1 MRAPEPATDGHA
13 AEPPAGPR
21 ADAAFVERLVDA
33 VRAADPFWLTGR
45 VTQVVGLLIQARGPL
60 ANVGDLCLVRPKP
73 PRTRGAHQR
82 WVRWAPRGPR
92 AAAGA
97 VAERAPEPVYAE
109 VVGFK
114 NGEVLLLALG
124 EMTGIAPGSE
134 VIAVGHPFEI
144 PVGPSLLG
152 RVVDAFGRPIDRRGP
167 VVAEAYYPVTTGE
180 PPRPLDRVRISE
192 PLPVG
197 VRAVDACL
205 TCGKGQRMGIFS
217 GSGVGKSTLL
227 GMIARNTA
235 AAVSVVAL
243 VGERGREVREFLER
257 DLGPEGLSRSV
268 VVVATSDEPPL
279 VRVKAAFTATAIA
292 EYFRDRGQDVLLMMD
307 SVTRFCMAQREIGLT
322 AGEPPTTRGYTP
334 SVFALLPR
342 LLERTGTAHQGTITG
357 FYTVLVDGDDM
368 NEPVADAMR
377 SLLDGHV
384 VLSRRLAAQGH
395 YPPIDILESTSRVMI
410 DIVSPE
416 HQAAAGVLRRLLAAY
431 HDAEDL
437 INVGAYRP
445 GSNPDVDRARA
456 MLDEIKAYLR
466 QDVGERVPFE
476 AARTALIR
484 LARRSEEVRQ
494 G

>member
-1 MRAPEPATDGHA
+1 MRAPEDAVASDPRL
-13 AEPPAGPR
+13 EPPALER
-21 ADAAFVERLVDA
+21 VADWIARLAAVVRQVD
-33 VRAADPFWLTGR
+33 PLWLTGR
-45 VTQVVGLLIQARGPL
+45 VTQVVGLLIQSRGPL

-73 PRTRGAHQR
+73 NRGR
-82 WVRWAPRGPR
+82 SDRPYGSGVPMR
-92 AAAGA
+92 
-97 VAERAPEPVYAE
+97 VPEPVYAE

-114 NGEVLLLALG
+114 GGEVLLLALG

-134 VIAVGHPFEI
+134 VIAVGRPFEI
-144 PVGPSLLG
+144 PVGPALLG
-152 RVVDAFGRPIDRRGP
+152 RVVDAFARPIDRGGP
-167 VVAEAYYPVTTGE
+167 IAAEAHYPVTTGE
-180 PPRPLDRVRISE
+180 PPRPLDRVRITE

-197 VRAVDACL
+197 VRALDACL

-235 AAVSVVAL
+235 ADVSVVAL
-243 VGERGREVREFLER
+243 VGERGREVREFLEE
-257 DLGPEGLSRSV
+257 DLGPDGLARSV

-279 VRVKAAFTATAIA
+279 VRVKAAFAATAIA
-292 EYFRDRGQDVLLMMD
+292 EYFRDRGHDVLLMMD

-342 LLERTGTAHQGTITG
+342 LLERTGTSHLGTITG

-368 NEPVADAMR
+368 SEPVADAMR

-395 YPPIDILESTSRVMI
+395 YPPIDLLDSTSRVMI
-410 DIVSPE
+410 DIVPPV
-416 HQAAAGVLRRLLAAY
+416 HQAASVTLRRLLAA
-431 HDAEDL
+431 HRDAEDL
-437 INVGAYRP
+437 INIGAYRP
-445 GSNPDVDRARA
+445 GSNRDVDRARA
-456 MLDEIKAYLR
+456 VMDELRAFLR
-466 QDVGERVPFE
+466 QDVGERVPFDTARDGLISL
-476 AARTALIR
+476 AA
-484 LARRSEEVRQ
+484 RSEEVQ